1 MNGYDSRERRVVSL
15 PPPRRFPR
23 RVRRV
28 SARAVVSPNRRVRL
42 SLSRT
47 VMNPASRLLHAQSTP
62 LRLRSSRVLGQSRRR
77 RPRVF
82 VSRPSLGEGSP
93 LVRPHPSNVSPLP
106 SRVSAR
112 TSDNKRFFGNIFAIS
127 GGNTTCLCVA
137 RVVIVSHRRHHRHRR
152 ERIDAIARR
161 AIIRASRRA
170 RPFARTG
177 TRSRRR
183 NIFRCTESAAW
194 RSARAR
200 PRVTTTSNHPRACTR
215 DRWDGERLK
224 LKKIAA
230 TREGRRRAT
239 RGCYGDD
246 NESGDHEER
255 ASVTVSRASRRAS
268 SS

>member
-47 VMNPASRLLHAQSTP
+47 VMNPPSRLLHAQSTP

-77 RPRVF
+77 RPL
-82 VSRPSLGEGSP
+82 SRPSLGEGSP

-137 RVVIVSHRRHHRHRR
+137 RVVIVSHRRHHRHRL

-194 RSARAR
+194 RRARA
-200 PRVTTTSNHPRACTR
+200 SACDDDVESS

-224 LKKIAA
+224 L
-230 TREGRRRAT
+230 
-239 RGCYGDD
+239 
-246 NESGDHEER
+246 
-255 ASVTVSRASRRAS
+255 
-268 SS
+268 